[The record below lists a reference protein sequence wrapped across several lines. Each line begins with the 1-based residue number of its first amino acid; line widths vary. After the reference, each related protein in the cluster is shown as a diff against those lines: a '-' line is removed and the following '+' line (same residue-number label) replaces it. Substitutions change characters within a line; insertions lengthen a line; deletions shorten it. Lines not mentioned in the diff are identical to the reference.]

1 MGSCG
6 RGERCCC
13 SWWRGLALVLLL
25 VCHEA
30 ASAPKRRSFNWRRF
44 LQCIDNRSWM
54 LLSLDGA
61 CVALVMYATYRTM
74 LNLECPDCDLYFHCR
89 ANYNALRWCR
99 KTKRSQEMNVLIGG
113 CQNLS
118 KPGRTPEQKAAEER
132 ARQDGR
138 EQKDCAR
145 IYLGNS
151 GCSYKPDSGKCMV
164 FEKGPMG

>member
-1 MGSCG
+1 MGQS
-6 RGERCCC
+6 RGECAR
-13 SWWRGLALVLLL
+13 WRGVALVLLL

-30 ASAPKRRSFNWRRF
+30 ECAATRRRYFNWRGF
-44 LQCIDNRSWM
+44 LKCIDNRSWM

-61 CVALVMYATYRTM
+61 CVALIMYATYRTM
-74 LNLECPDCDLYFHCR
+74 LNLECPNCDLYFHCR

-99 KTKRSQEMNVLIGG
+99 KTKRSKEMNALIGG

-138 EQKDCAR
+138 EQKNCASM
-145 IYLGNS
+145 YLS
-151 GCSYKPDSGKCMV
+151 KAGCSYDPDTRKCMALRKV
-164 FEKGPMG
+164 

>member
-1 MGSCG
+1 M
-6 RGERCCC
+6 ERCC
-13 SWWRGLALVLLL
+13 WWRGMALVLLL

-74 LNLECPDCDLYFHCR
+74 LSLECPDCDLYFHCR

-99 KTKRSQEMNVLIGG
+99 KTKRSQEMNALIGG

-151 GCSYKPDSGKCMV
+151 GCSYKPGSGKCMA
-164 FEKGPMG
+164 FEKGPIG

>member
-1 MGSCG
+1 MGQS
-6 RGERCCC
+6 RAERFR
-13 SWWRGLALVLLL
+13 WRGLALVLLL

-30 ASAPKRRSFNWRRF
+30 EGAATRRRYFNWRGF

-61 CVALVMYATYRTM
+61 CVALIMYATYRTM
-74 LNLECPDCDLYFHCR
+74 LNLECPNCDLYFHCR

-99 KTKRSQEMNVLIGG
+99 KTKRSKEMNALIGG

-138 EQKDCAR
+138 EQKNCASM
-145 IYLGNS
+145 YLAKA
-151 GCSYKPDSGKCMV
+151 GCSYNPDTRKCMALQ
-164 FEKGPMG
+164 KI